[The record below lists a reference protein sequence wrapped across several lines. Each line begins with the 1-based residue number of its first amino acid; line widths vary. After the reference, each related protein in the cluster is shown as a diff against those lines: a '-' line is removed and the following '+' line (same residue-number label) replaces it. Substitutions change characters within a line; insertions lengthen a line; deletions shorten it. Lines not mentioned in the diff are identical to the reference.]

1 MSKGKEPY
9 KPSQK
14 ASSSGQFEI
23 VDPHGGRTWEV
34 RTASKGETLPP
45 TPKPGQ
51 GYIKFDDTKN
61 KSGKGWHHPFSCI
74 WGKKI

>member
-9 KPSQK
+9 KPGQK
-14 ASSSGQFEI
+14 APSSGQFEI
-23 VDPHGGRTWEV
+23 VGPRGGRTGEE

-51 GYIKFDDTKN
+51 GYIKVDDTKN
-61 KSGKGWHHPFSCI
+61 KSGKG
-74 WGKKI
+74 